1 MEFFEGEPTAQQ
13 PEPPGPTTQ
22 AVWVRRAVAV
32 GAGLLIFL
40 LIVLGIRGCLES
52 RKDRGIKNY
61 ANDANDL
68 IKESTSDGDDF
79 FALLKK
85 PGNATPLDLKTQFNQ
100 YKVSAQQQLERAEKL
115 DAPDELKQANDWLVA
130 TLRFREQGLAEIA
143 RMIRSALSSKK
154 SSEASDRIAGEMQVF
169 LASDVLYLRRFVP
182 ELKETLKD
190 RGIDDIK
197 VPSTRFLNDITW
209 LLPDTVADR
218 LALVE
223 GTKDATPGLHG
234 VGLVKATAQPSGAEL
249 VEGQTTNIKVSSKL
263 SFAVEIQNQ
272 GDNEETDVVVRVQI
286 GGAKEIDVEKAVR
299 RVGQG
304 ETKSVTIPLS
314 AKPDLGP
321 NTVKVRVE
329 PVPGEK
335 LTDNNKADYPV
346 QFEQ

>member
-1 MEFFEGEPTAQQ
+1 MEFFEDEPTAQQ
-13 PEPPGPTTQ
+13 PDPPGPTTQ

-40 LIVLGIRGCLES
+40 LIVLGIRGCLET

-61 ANDANDL
+61 ANDANEL
-68 IKESTSDGDDF
+68 IKESTSVGDDF

-85 PGNATPLDLKTQFNQ
+85 PGNATPLDLKNQFNS
-100 YKVSAQQQLERAEKL
+100 YKVSAQQQLDRAEKL
-115 DAPDELKQANDWLVA
+115 DTPDELKQANDWLVS
-130 TLRFREQGLAEIA
+130 TLRFREEGLAEIA
-143 RMIRSALSSKK
+143 RIIRSALSSKK
-154 SSEASDRIAGEMQVF
+154 SSNANDRIAGEMQVF
-169 LASDVLYLRRFVP
+169 LASDVQYLRRFAP
-182 ELKETLKD
+182 ELKEALKD
-190 RGIDDIK
+190 RDIDIK

-223 GTKDATPGLHG
+223 GKEDATPGLHG
-234 VGLVKATAQPSGAEL
+234 VGLVKVTAQPSDAEL
-249 VEGQTTNIKVSSKL
+249 AEGQTTNIKVSSKL

-272 GDNEETDVVVRVQI
+272 GDSEETDVVVSVQV
-286 GGAKEIDVEKAVR
+286 GGSKEIDVEKTVSR
-299 RVGQG
+299 IEQG

-314 AKPDLGP
+314 SKPDIGP
-321 NTVKVRVE
+321 NTVKIRVE

-346 QFEQ
+346 VFEQ